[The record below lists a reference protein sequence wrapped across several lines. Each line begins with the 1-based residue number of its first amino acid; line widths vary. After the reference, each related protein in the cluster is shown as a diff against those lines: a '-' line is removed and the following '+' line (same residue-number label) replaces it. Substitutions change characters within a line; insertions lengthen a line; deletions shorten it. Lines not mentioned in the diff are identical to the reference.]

1 MNSTAMSAKGRV
13 RVSKHS
19 AEELARLGRSDDGVD
34 SGSEAS
40 GCSSGEEDDEVP
52 ARQRA
57 RRQSR
62 PIMPRV
68 SVRSDPLANVG
79 SVRLSGDEARRRLQ
93 QGGSSATFSTKLV
106 LTRPSSA
113 VYDLAPHGS
122 GVVVTGACRSS

>member
-1 MNSTAMSAKGRV
+1 MASLLVSSAVLAAKGRV

-19 AEELARLGRSDDGVD
+19 QDELAQLGCDAQD

-40 GCSSGEEDDEVP
+40 GRSSGEEEDEVP

-62 PIMPRV
+62 PIVPRV

-79 SVRLSGDEARRRLQ
+79 SVRLSGDE
-93 QGGSSATFSTKLV
+93 
-106 LTRPSSA
+106 
-113 VYDLAPHGS
+113 
-122 GVVVTGACRSS
+122 